1 MNQMMGMINNL
12 HEGLYRLEKKING
25 TESIL

>member
-12 HEGLYRLEKKING
+12 QEGLFRLEKKISGN
-25 TESIL
+25 ESVL